1 VCKIFPTIPGS
12 LIRATAAD
20 WTTPALFM
28 LADGVLASEE
38 YDVTSAWICSHKA
51 GKYSQS
57 DLTLVEVVH
66 DEGRAQM
73 LRTLPGW
80 GDLTDIDRGAA
91 LLYASAVSNEGHEYA
106 CENYPARFRDH
117 PILTQLRPHETCA
130 YVDSLGID
138 LNDSAAVLIGSATVL
153 IGADESSLSWDEY
166 RRLYDL
172 AMDTD

>member
-1 VCKIFPTIPGS
+1 MPDFPTTPGS

-20 WTTPALFM
+20 WTAPVLLM
-28 LADGVLASEE
+28 LAGSVLASEE
-38 YDVTSAWICSHKA
+38 YDDQSAWICSHE
-51 GKYSQS
+51 GSKYSQS

-117 PILTQLRPHETCA
+117 PILTQLRPHEACN

-138 LNDSAAVLIGSATVL
+138 LNDSAAVL

-172 AMDTD
+172 AMDAD